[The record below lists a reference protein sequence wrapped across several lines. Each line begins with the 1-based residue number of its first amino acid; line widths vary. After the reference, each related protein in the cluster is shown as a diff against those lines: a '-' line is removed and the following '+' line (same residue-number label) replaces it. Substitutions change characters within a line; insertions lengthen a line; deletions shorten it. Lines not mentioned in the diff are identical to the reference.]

1 MVGSSFAEAGG
12 GGVVVTRTHG
22 RGFPAKRGTLKGR
35 SRNESRCAARPRDR
49 DSWRGRIVGVR
60 GGGKMM
66 RTRSLT
72 AWIAGLALL
81 LALAGCQDSGGVNSG
96 ANGPGD

>member
-1 MVGSSFAEAGG
+1 
-12 GGVVVTRTHG
+12 
-22 RGFPAKRGTLKGR
+22 
-35 SRNESRCAARPRDR
+35 
-49 DSWRGRIVGVR
+49 
-60 GGGKMM
+60 MM

-96 ANGPGD
+96 ANGPGDLTPVRALDFRARNSHAADKGS